1 MQDVIAFN
9 CPECG
14 HWIKVAGEHAGK
26 QGRCKKCGSIITIP
40 TEVHDE
46 EPSRRTTTHRLHEG
60 SKD

>member
-26 QGRCKKCGSIITIP
+26 RGRCKKCDSIITIP
-40 TEVHDE
+40 SEVHDE
-46 EPSRRTTTHRLHEG
+46 ELSRRTTDYRPYEG
-60 SKD
+60 SNN